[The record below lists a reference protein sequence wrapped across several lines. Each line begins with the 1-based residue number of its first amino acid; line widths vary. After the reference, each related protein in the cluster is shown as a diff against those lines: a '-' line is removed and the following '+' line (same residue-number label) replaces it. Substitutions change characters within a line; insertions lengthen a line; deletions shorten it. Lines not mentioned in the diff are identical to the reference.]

1 MEKFGRRGGEID
13 SQNDF
18 LDLKYSIHIFD
29 DHGNR
34 LADIDKNGVKLLSDK
49 LNVFVS
55 KEIGKTDGW
64 ARVKVI
70 YVSDG
75 LQELVPEGNRA

>member
-1 MEKFGRRGGEID
+1 M
-13 SQNDF
+13 
-18 LDLKYSIHIFD
+18 
-29 DHGNR
+29 
-34 LADIDKNGVKLLSDK
+34 ADIDKNGVKLLNDK

-75 LQELVPEGNRA
+75 LQELVSEGNRA

>member
-1 MEKFGRRGGEID
+1 M
-13 SQNDF
+13 
-18 LDLKYSIHIFD
+18 
-29 DHGNR
+29 
-34 LADIDKNGVKLLSDK
+34 ADIDKNGVKLLSNK

-55 KEIGKTDGW
+55 KEIGTTDGW
-64 ARVKVI
+64 TRAKVI

>member
-1 MEKFGRRGGEID
+1 MKKYGRRGGKID

-29 DHGNR
+29 DHGKR

-64 ARVKVI
+64 TRAEVI

>member
-1 MEKFGRRGGEID
+1 MEKYGRRERKID

-29 DHGNR
+29 NHGNR
-34 LADIDKNGVKLLSDK
+34 LVDIDKDGVKLLSDK

-55 KEIGKTDGW
+55 KEIGTTDGW
-64 ARVKVI
+64 TRAKVI

-75 LQELVPEGNRA
+75 LQELAAEGDRA